1 MLQGLAALM
10 VLSSLTFAST
20 HVVWLLFAAA
30 LMGALISTSVG
41 GGAFLALEQAILA
54 QNVVDA
60 RRTLLFVFYSLV
72 GSLSAAF
79 GGLFSGVAGRVFPGD
94 QAEMAYKTLFLL
106 AALLGAIGSF
116 TGIFAPTNLRRY
128 IVFPRDVLILLTIV
142 CISLVLTG
150 AGAFAFD
157 LPL

>member
-1 MLQGLAALM
+1 
-10 VLSSLTFAST
+10 LSSLTFAST

-54 QNVVDA
+54 QNVVDT

-106 AALLGAIGSF
+106 AALLGASNLLIFRSLSARVERLVAPVRPASF
-116 TGIFAPTNLRRY
+116 LG
-128 IVFPRDVLILLTIV
+128 V
-142 CISLVLTG
+142 
-150 AGAFAFD
+150 
-157 LPL
+157 